1 MMTPNWER
9 IWEARISKGST
20 PQSQDLSRRPCS
32 TRVTWCIPNSNIP
45 YFVLLLIVKLVS
57 WHCSALLV
65 LIVSCHHW
73 VCSSP
78 SISDLPSIS
87 KHISSSIPEPALRW
101 KIRWW
106 EPSPGNISPV
116 ISWRW
121 KMLTVLMIMMYCNP
135 WRCQVFIDILPIL
148 KDIWFSMRFENKL
161 CKWQTTYR
169 VAF

>member
-45 YFVLLLIVKLVS
+45 YFVHLLIVKLVS

-65 LIVSCHHW
+65 LLVSCYHW
-73 VCSSP
+73 VSSSP

-101 KIRWW
+101 KTRWW
-106 EPSPGNISPV
+106 EPSRENISPA
-116 ISWRW
+116 IPW
-121 KMLTVLMIMMYCNP
+121 KWLMLALFNDNDVLQSLTMPSFYRYFANSQRSPVFDEVWEQTVQMANNI
-135 WRCQVFIDILPIL
+135 
-148 KDIWFSMRFENKL
+148 
-161 CKWQTTYR
+161 
-169 VAF
+169 